1 MHVGRECPLV
11 LRTLSGEGMLVYRE
25 VASAGAVGGHV
36 GGRGSWL
43 ATGLLKVVFEVKRVQ
58 GSKTGEVKE

>member
-1 MHVGRECPLV
+1 VHVGRECPLV
-11 LRTLSGEGMLVYRE
+11 LRTRSGEGMLACKE

-43 ATGLLKVVFEVKRVQ
+43 ATGSRKVVFEVKRDQ
-58 GSKTGEVKE
+58 GNRTEEVKE